1 MNVDMKVT
9 DIRKIRRENLPFIFI
24 WVTYYAWVIVF
35 STWWT
40 ASPMNDEFYGVSVRN
55 LMHIANLVSS
65 AVFIFA
71 LKRDKFVFAARIGA
85 AGIVVFMTVYLVAVE
100 PSVRTGAA
108 IITAVFIGC
117 LNISMLF
124 PFVFT
129 LNNTEKLYSVVG
141 SNLLICFIS
150 LLRVAFSGIGKTA
163 DLVVSIVLL
172 LTALVQVVFF
182 PKHHCATSAILSDK
196 KHPKMPG
203 NVWAPLILSCAV
215 AILCKGVSIGVLNV
229 AAENSA
235 VPVFVWYYLGGV
247 IACAGYL
254 LIFRFVDRGFLV
266 IGNVLF
272 GAIALGL
279 LMNSLTSM
287 DRHLLIAVSVLL
299 GFGGTAGM
307 ITMYYIIGVI
317 GKKYNSSFYI
327 RSSILAVGMFGGVSG
342 VILGNYISGS
352 NTSKISLIFSIAAS
366 GIIILMLS
374 LIPYSSRLHKDQSWM
389 NDAGKSEVSN
399 GNRAADGPADGDG
412 GIHDF
417 SGYGLSKRETE
428 VCTLLLQS
436 YTLRQISAVLSIS
449 YNTVNTY
456 CTSLYRKLGI
466 NSRSELFLLF
476 LMKEKDL

>member
-1 MNVDMKVT
+1 
-9 DIRKIRRENLPFIFI
+9 
-24 WVTYYAWVIVF
+24 
-35 STWWT
+35 
-40 ASPMNDEFYGVSVRN
+40 
-55 LMHIANLVSS
+55 
-65 AVFIFA
+65 
-71 LKRDKFVFAARIGA
+71 
-85 AGIVVFMTVYLVAVE
+85 
-100 PSVRTGAA
+100 
-108 IITAVFIGC
+108 
-117 LNISMLF
+117 
-124 PFVFT
+124 
-129 LNNTEKLYSVVG
+129 
-141 SNLLICFIS
+141 
-150 LLRVAFSGIGKTA
+150 
-163 DLVVSIVLL
+163 
-172 LTALVQVVFF
+172 
-182 PKHHCATSAILSDK
+182 
-196 KHPKMPG
+196 
-203 NVWAPLILSCAV
+203 
-215 AILCKGVSIGVLNV
+215 
-229 AAENSA
+229 
-235 VPVFVWYYLGGV
+235 
-247 IACAGYL
+247 
-254 LIFRFVDRGFLV
+254 
-266 IGNVLF
+266 
-272 GAIALGL
+272 
-279 LMNSLTSM
+279 M

-352 NTSKISLIFSIAAS
+352 NTSKISLIFTIAAS

-399 GNRAADGPADGDG
+399 GNRAADGDG

-436 YTLRQISAVLSIS
+436 YTLRQISAILSIS

-476 LMKEKDL
+476 LVKEKNL